1 MYNALGETFK
11 IFAMSW
17 YAVVA
22 NATAAGDDVEYNIEM
37 RNTFKIL
44 LSIIYSGTLKVKDSN
59 LYITYAR

>member
-1 MYNALGETFK
+1 
-11 IFAMSW
+11 MSW

-44 LSIIYSGTLKVKDSN
+44 LSIIYSGTLKV
-59 LYITYAR
+59 